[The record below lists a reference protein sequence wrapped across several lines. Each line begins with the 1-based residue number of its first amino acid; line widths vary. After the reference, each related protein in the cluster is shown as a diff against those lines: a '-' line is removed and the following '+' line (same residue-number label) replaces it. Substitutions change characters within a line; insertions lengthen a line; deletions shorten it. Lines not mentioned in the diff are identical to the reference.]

1 MKVSQE
7 WLFGRIEEFL
17 AQGQDVEVMIEGIS
31 MNPLLRSGK
40 DAVVL
45 SSVNCCRHCERSSPE
60 HNLNKVP
67 NLVKVKVGD
76 IILFRT
82 SGGYICHRITAQR
95 NGVYITQGDGVCNKC
110 ETVAPDAVIAIVS
123 AIIRPNG
130 KRSSPNSRAARAYW
144 RLWRLLTPFR
154 RTLLAVLRRFFG
166 RK

>member
-67 NLVKVKVGD
+67 NLVKVKVKVQPAC
-76 IILFRT
+76 RPPY
-82 SGGYICHRITAQR
+82 SSR
-95 NGVYITQGDGVCNKC
+95 
-110 ETVAPDAVIAIVS
+110 PS
-123 AIIRPNG
+123 AFA
-130 KRSSPNSRAARAYW
+130 SSVH
-144 RLWRLLTPFR
+144 TPS
-154 RTLLAVLRRFFG
+154 LRGTKQSHCR
-166 RK
+166 